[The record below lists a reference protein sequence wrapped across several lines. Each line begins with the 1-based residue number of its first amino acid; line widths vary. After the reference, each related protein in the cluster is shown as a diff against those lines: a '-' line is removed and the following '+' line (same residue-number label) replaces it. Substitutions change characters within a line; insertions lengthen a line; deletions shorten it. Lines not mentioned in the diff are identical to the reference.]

1 MPTIPKFAVA
11 LAKLAKSNPKII
23 QNSSTQI
30 TNKRKR
36 KTHNKITN
44 QHTKRIKSDTKPLEK
59 EKIIKPI
66 NQSLSKKIKGKKS
79 ITNSNEI
86 NGKLDKKVEPK
97 ADTTNKT
104 SSKKKR
110 SKENNL
116 NTKTLINKIYNAYHR
131 NLKRVEQVN
140 PDFKLEK
147 IPLKGS
153 FRYLL
158 QQIAAYNG
166 TISGENDTLCTP
178 FGVATVKYEN
188 GTDGMLDKHI
198 IDPTPTKYEEICK
211 SIDNVLK
218 SEDKFNKFYDI
229 ILNYLKTPADD
240 KYAGRKLSNITVEE
254 NNFFKIENFKNTDEF
269 KVKIA
274 KNAATSLCAIF
285 MVSESSA
292 NRLFEG
298 GKVSRALFGHDKQDT
313 VSKKLNLFPP
323 SIQGGAKVSRNV
335 RGSEKSLGPE
345 WYYLND
351 KLSDDSK
358 DESFDSEKAKEELA
372 EEIKSKIDDFLKA
385 ASISD
390 LTAVKSIMD
399 HTNNK

>member
-1 MPTIPKFAVA
+1 MSKKSRKKLIADFNEFDSESYKKTESK
-11 LAKLAKSNPKII
+11 AK
-23 QNSSTQI
+23 
-30 TNKRKR
+30 KRKL
-36 KTHNKITN
+36 
-44 QHTKRIKSDTKPLEK
+44 TKKPSK
-59 EKIIKPI
+59 K
-66 NQSLSKKIKGKKS
+66 NRSKKIKLSSEEMFGE
-79 ITNSNEI
+79 TENS
-86 NGKLDKKVEPK
+86 
-97 ADTTNKT
+97 A
-104 SSKKKR
+104 
-110 SKENNL
+110 L
-116 NTKTLINKIYNAYHR
+116 NTKILINKIYEAYNR
-131 NLKRVEQVN
+131 NLNRIELVN
-140 PDFKLEK
+140 PGYSLSV
-147 IPLKGS
+147 IPKKGN

-166 TISGENDTLCTP
+166 AIGGKNDTLRTP

-198 IDPTPTKYEEICK
+198 IDPAPTKYEEICK
-211 SIDNVLK
+211 SIDNVLEG
-218 SEDKFNKFYDI
+218 EDKFNKFYNI
-229 ILNYLKTPADD
+229 ILNYLQIPADD
-240 KYAGRKLSNITVEE
+240 KYAGKKLSDITVEE
-254 NNFFKIENFKNTDEF
+254 NDFFKIENFKNTDKSAVET
-269 KVKIA
+269 A

-285 MVSESSA
+285 MASESSA